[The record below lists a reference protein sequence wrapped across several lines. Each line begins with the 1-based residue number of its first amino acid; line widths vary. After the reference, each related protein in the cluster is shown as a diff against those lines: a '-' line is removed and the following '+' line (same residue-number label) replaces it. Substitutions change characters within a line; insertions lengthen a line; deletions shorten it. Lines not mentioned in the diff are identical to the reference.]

1 MSISREDVYYART
14 NPQALAD
21 KLNAIASASGGADDL
36 GTIAEL
42 TTTDKT
48 SVVAAINEVVAADVT
63 LLALAGTK
71 AKAKVVAGAAAEA
84 EVAMGEAVAS
94 VVAVLAVTTA
104 TGAVAAKFLLA
115 VDTDYTV
122 GANKLTMVTD
132 QSANTLIV
140 IYK

>member
-1 MSISREDVYYART
+1 MSITREDVYYART

-21 KLNAIASASGGADDL
+21 KINAIASASGGADDV

-48 SVVAAINEVVAADVT
+48 SVVAAINELVAADAS
-63 LLALAGTK
+63 LLTFAGKK
-71 AKAKVVAGAAAEA
+71 AIVEVVAGGAAEA
-84 EVAMGEAVAS
+84 EVALAETVNS
-94 VVAVLAVTTA
+94 VIAVLAVTTA

-115 VDTDYTV
+115 ATTDYTV
-122 GANKLTMVTD
+122 GTGKLVMVTD